1 MWNRLSLVSPFLKSE
16 VIQVNSII
24 ATDSIFKLNDTR
36 NIKYFTTKEVS
47 TGPVEDDLAGGILV
61 INYEAS
67 LDTTIN

>member
-1 MWNRLSLVSPFLKSE
+1 MVSPFLKSE

-36 NIKYFTTKEVS
+36 NIKYFTTKES
-47 TGPVEDDLAGGILV
+47 GSGPIEDDLTGAIIV
-61 INYEAS
+61 VNYEAS